1 MGMEMRAM
9 KPEER
14 GYSYTHDAEKMKES
28 GCIGHLRG
36 YFEKG
41 TETLYTSWDD
51 HSKELLTDRFKSEFN
66 EVVNA
71 FRNDKEF
78 GMILKSQKMM
88 ANYRDTHPESS
99 FGDGSA
105 NFGIRADTKEHSY
118 MIRCNPNPGEY
129 SVYIYAYDR
138 KMLDAQLAQTEVYRN
153 SGSYA
158 IEHGELNLWR
168 KSKEL
173 NIACRDAIDNAVA
186 ENFDGWHLPT
196 KKILASV
203 VNEFGKERVELVLAA
218 TIQEKIYDGRFSR
231 TNKEWAAGIPMIDG
245 DKCYMVSDQTHS
257 VLLDAL
263 AKAFR
268 ESYPEKKPSVVE
280 QLKSVNPSPSKTTKS
295 HEPER

>member
-1 MGMEMRAM
+1 MEIRAM

-14 GYSYTHDAEKMKES
+14 GYSYTQDTNKMKES

-66 EVVNA
+66 EVVTA
-71 FRNDKEF
+71 LRKDKDF

-88 ANYRDTHPESS
+88 SAYRDAHPESS
-99 FGDGSA
+99 FADGSA
-105 NFGIRADTKEHSY
+105 NFGIRADTTEHSY

-138 KMLDAQLAQTEVYRN
+138 KMLDAQLSQPKVYRN
-153 SGSYA
+153 SASYA
-158 IEHGELNLWR
+158 MEHGELNLWR
-168 KSKEL
+168 RSKEL
-173 NIACRDAIDNAVA
+173 NIACRDAIDNTVA
-186 ENFDGWHLPT
+186 ENYDGAHLPT
-196 KKILASV
+196 EKILADV
-203 VNEFGKERVELVLAA
+203 INKFGRERIELVLAA
-218 TIQEKIYDGRFSR
+218 TIQEKSFDGRFSNV
-231 TNKEWAAGIPMIDG
+231 NKEWAAGIPMIDG

-263 AKAFR
+263 TKAFR
-268 ESYPEKKPSVVE
+268 ESYPEKKPPVVE
-280 QLKSVNPSPSKTTKS
+280 QLKSVNPSPSKAAKS
-295 HEPER
+295 HKQER

>member
-1 MGMEMRAM
+1 M

-14 GYSYTHDAEKMKES
+14 NFSYTQDAEKMKES

-41 TETLYTSWDD
+41 TGTLYTSWDD

-66 EVVNA
+66 EVVTA
-71 FRNDKEF
+71 LRKDNDF
-78 GMILKSQKMM
+78 GMVLKSQKMM
-88 ANYRDTHPESS
+88 SAYRDAHPESS
-99 FGDGSA
+99 FADGSA
-105 NFGIRADTKEHSY
+105 NFGIRADTTEHSY

-138 KMLDAQLAQTEVYRN
+138 QMLEKTLEKPAIYRN
-153 SGSYA
+153 SALYA
-158 IEHGELNLWR
+158 HEHGELDKWR

-173 NIACRDAIDNAVA
+173 NIACRDAIDNTVA

-196 KKILASV
+196 KKILTDV
-203 VNEFGKERVELVLAA
+203 INKFGRERVELVLAA
-218 TIQEKIYDGRFSR
+218 TVQEKIYDGRFSKS
-231 TNKEWAAGIPMIDG
+231 NKEWAAGIPMIDG

-263 AKAFR
+263 AKAF
-268 ESYPEKKPSVVE
+268 
-280 QLKSVNPSPSKTTKS
+280 
-295 HEPER
+295 

>member
-1 MGMEMRAM
+1 MEMRPM

-14 GYSYTHDAEKMKES
+14 NFSYTQDSEKMRES

-41 TETLYTSWDD
+41 SETLYTSWDN
-51 HSKELLTDRFKSEFN
+51 HSKELLTDRFKSELN
-66 EVVNA
+66 EVVTA
-71 FRNDKEF
+71 LRKDKDF

-88 ANYRDTHPESS
+88 SAYRDAHPEAS

-138 KMLDAQLAQTEVYRN
+138 KMLDAQLAQPEVYRY
-153 SGSYA
+153 SASYA
-158 IEHGELNLWR
+158 MEHGELNLWR

-173 NIACRDAIDNAVA
+173 NIACRDAIDNTVA

-196 KKILASV
+196 KKVLTSV

-218 TIQEKIYDGRFSR
+218 TIQEKIYDGRFSKS
-231 TNKEWAAGIPMIDG
+231 NKEWAAGIPMIDG

-257 VLLDAL
+257 VLIDAL

-268 ESYPEKKPSVVE
+268 ESYPDKKPSVVD
-280 QLKSVNPSPSKTTKS
+280 QLKSSAAKTQSTVSKKS
-295 HEPER
+295 EPER

>member
-1 MGMEMRAM
+1 M

-14 GYSYTHDAEKMKES
+14 NFIYTQDAEKMKES

-41 TETLYTSWDD
+41 TGTLYTSWDD
-51 HSKELLTDRFKSEFN
+51 HSKELLTDRFMSVFN
-66 EVVNA
+66 EVVTA
-71 FRNDKEF
+71 LRRDNDF
-78 GMILKSQKMM
+78 GMVLKSQKMM
-88 ANYRDTHPESS
+88 SAYRDAHPESS

-129 SVYIYAYDR
+129 AVYIYAYER
-138 KMLDAQLAQTEVYRN
+138 QMLEKTLEKPAIYRN
-153 SGSYA
+153 SALYA
-158 IEHGELNLWR
+158 HEHGELDKWR

-173 NIACRDAIDNAVA
+173 NIACRDAIDNTVA

-196 KKILASV
+196 KKILTDV
-203 VNEFGKERVELVLAA
+203 INKFGRERVELVLAA
-218 TIQEKIYDGRFSR
+218 TVQEKIYDGRFSKS
-231 TNKEWAAGIPMIDG
+231 NKEWAAGIPMIDG

-268 ESYPEKKPSVVE
+268 ETYPEKKPSVVE
-280 QLKSVNPSPSKTTKS
+280 QLKSSASKTQTTMSKKN
-295 HEPER
+295 EPER

>member
-1 MGMEMRAM
+1 M

-14 GYSYTHDAEKMKES
+14 NFSYTQDAEKMKES

-41 TETLYTSWDD
+41 TGTLYTSWDD

-66 EVVNA
+66 EVVTA
-71 FRNDKEF
+71 LRKDNDF
-78 GMILKSQKMM
+78 GMVLKSQKMM
-88 ANYRDTHPESS
+88 SAYRDAHPESS

-129 SVYIYAYDR
+129 AVYIYAYDR
-138 KMLDAQLAQTEVYRN
+138 QMLEKTLEKPAIYRN
-153 SGSYA
+153 SALYA
-158 IEHGELNLWR
+158 HEHGELDKWR

-173 NIACRDAIDNAVA
+173 NIACRDAIDNTVA

-196 KKILASV
+196 KKILTDV
-203 VNEFGKERVELVLAA
+203 INKFGRERVELVLAA
-218 TIQEKIYDGRFSR
+218 TVQEKIYDGRFSKS
-231 TNKEWAAGIPMIDG
+231 NKEWAAGIPMIDG

-263 AKAFR
+263 AKAF
-268 ESYPEKKPSVVE
+268 
-280 QLKSVNPSPSKTTKS
+280 
-295 HEPER
+295 

>member
-1 MGMEMRAM
+1 MVMEMRSM

-14 GYSYTHDAEKMKES
+14 NFSYTQDTNKMKES

-41 TETLYTSWDD
+41 TETLFISWDD

-66 EVVNA
+66 EVVTA
-71 FRNDKEF
+71 LRKDKDF
-78 GMILKSQKMM
+78 GMVIKSQKMM
-88 ANYRDTHPESS
+88 ANYRDAHPESS

-105 NFGIRADTKEHSY
+105 NLGFRADTKEHSY

-129 SVYIYAYDR
+129 AVYIYAYDR
-138 KMLDAQLAQTEVYRN
+138 KMLDAQLTQPEVYRY
-153 SGSYA
+153 SAKYA
-158 IEHGELNLWR
+158 IEHGELNIWR

-196 KKILASV
+196 NKILTAV
-203 VNEFGKERVELVLAA
+203 INEFGRERVELVLAA
-218 TIQEKIYDGRFSR
+218 TIQEKIYDGRFSKS
-231 TNKEWAAGIPMIDG
+231 NKEWAAGIPMIDG

-268 ESYPEKKPSVVE
+268 ESYPDKKPSVVD
-280 QLKSVNPSPSKTTKS
+280 QLKSVNPSPSKTAKS